1 MKGLNEKL
9 GLATVKTGKLLYHL
23 TDIKNLPSIIKY
35 GLLPRNELQKITT
48 KFSDI
53 ANPEIINERKNTN
66 LDRYIPLHFHP
77 YSAFDTIVKRSNP
90 KIDFVYLCITRDFA
104 KQNGF
109 LILPK
114 HPLSKIDCEQ
124 SSPLPYNEG
133 FNQIDWDIMSKTKE
147 QLRANFINEDYAKQV
162 KMAECLAN
170 RPIRIEE
177 FFCIYTKN
185 EKSKKKVEQ
194 LLISFFDKSYII
206 YLPHVFIQNNWF

>member
-1 MKGLNEKL
+1 M

-23 TDIKNLPSIIKY
+23 TDIKNLPSIIKH
-35 GLLPRNELQKITT
+35 GLLSRMELQKTIT

-53 ANPEIINERKNTN
+53 ANPEIIIKRKNTN

-90 KIDFVYLCITRDFA
+90 KKDFIYLCITRDFA
-104 KQNGF
+104 RQQRF

-114 HPLSKIDCEQ
+114 HPLSKIDYDTC
-124 SSPLPYNEG
+124 SPLPYDEG
-133 FNQIDWDIMSKTKE
+133 FNNIDWDTMSKTNE
-147 QLRANFINEDYAKQV
+147 QLRDNENYAKQV

-170 RPIRIEE
+170 RPIKIEE

-185 EKSKKKVEQ
+185 DKNQKKVEEM
-194 LLISFFDKSYII
+194 LIKNSQFGKPYII
-206 YLPHVFIQNNWF
+206 CPPYVFIQNNWF